1 MAAASEEA
9 LASVWYWPAAG
20 GSASRS
26 ACGKVISKAA
36 RTPLRPTVAAASDC
50 PRGTDRMPARK
61 ISARKVLL

>member
-1 MAAASEEA
+1 MAAASDEA

-20 GSASRS
+20 GSARRS
-26 ACGKVISKAA
+26 ACGRMISKAA
-36 RTPLRPTVAAASDC
+36 RVPARPTVAAASAW